1 MAAANDMIV
10 KKIMTKKIVFVGV
23 DDTLGVVKDIFDNVA
38 FHHLLVLEHGRIFG
52 IVSDRDL
59 FKAISP
65 NLGTNVETMKDVA
78 TLNKK
83 VHHIMSR
90 NPVVVS
96 EDASVF
102 EAIEL
107 FNNNDISCIPVVDN
121 EQRPVGIVSWR
132 DILRAV
138 GERKAV
144 RNGQE

>member
-1 MAAANDMIV
+1 MIL
-10 KKIMTKKIVFVGV
+10 KKIMTKNIVTVEA
-23 DDTLGVVKDIFDNVA
+23 DDTLWMVKGIFDNQK
-38 FHHLLVLEHGRIFG
+38 FHHLLVLEQGRVFG

-65 NLGTNVETMKDVA
+65 NLGTNVETLKDLA

-90 NPVVVS
+90 NPAMLK

-102 EAIEL
+102 DAIEL
-107 FNNNDISCIPVVDN
+107 FNSNSVSCIPVIDD

-132 DILRAV
+132 DILRAIGDRKTARG
-138 GERKAV
+138 GEESK
-144 RNGQE
+144 

>member
-1 MAAANDMIV
+1 MIL
-10 KKIMTKKIVFVGV
+10 KKIMTKEIVTVEA
-23 DDTLGVVKDIFDNVA
+23 DDTLWMVKGIFDNQS
-38 FHHLLVLEHGRIFG
+38 FHHLLVLEHGKIFG

-65 NLGTNVETMKDVA
+65 NLGTNVETLKDLA

-90 NPVVVS
+90 NPVVLS
-96 EDASVF
+96 EDASIF

-107 FNNNDISCIPVVDN
+107 FNNQTVSCVPVVDA

-132 DILRAV
+132 DIMRAI
-138 GERKAV
+138 GERKAG
-144 RNGQE
+144 REQNKGA